1 MPSETFKKHRLIDRV
16 DSSAGYS
23 VRLRRD
29 RVEYVDAVGTLVIEA
44 EWVPRRGANV
54 NVFTST
60 LTSEVER
67 QKVVLENIA
76 KALEADGW
84 HLRIRE

>member
-1 MPSETFKKHRLIDRV
+1 MPAETFKKHRLTDRV

-29 RVEYVDAVGTLVIEA
+29 WIEYVDAVGALVIDA

-60 LTSEVER
+60 LTGDVER
-67 QKVVLENIA
+67 RSVVLGNIS
-76 KALEADGW
+76 KALEAGGW